1 MRMTMLAIA
10 AFIGT
15 AAAAAGA
22 NAQVPAGE
30 PAAACP
36 AGSGW
41 VGPQYGKWDNWEPG
55 HCVRYSTTAANVAP
69 AAPVVPA
76 APAAAAAGPA
86 GSGWMEAH
94 YDNWNNWVQGA
105 CVAYTHP

>member
-10 AFIGT
+10 AIFGT

-22 NAQVPAGE
+22 NAQTPAVE
-30 PAAACP
+30 QAAACP
-36 AGSGW
+36 AGYGW

-55 HCVRYSTTAANVAP
+55 HCVRYATVAANVA
-69 AAPVVPA
+69 AA
-76 APAAAAAGPA
+76 APAGATAACPA
-86 GSGWMEAH
+86 GSGWLEAH

-105 CVAYTHP
+105 CVTYKHP